1 MLYIFMAFIAGWL
14 IVLSM
19 IFNSNLAK
27 KIGIFQSTLIN
38 YTVGLFVS
46 GLLALVMNRQIDIS
60 LLEFNA
66 IPWWAYLGGLVGV
79 AIVSASNYIIPKI
92 PVIYTTLLVYVGQL
106 TFGLTLDYLSGF
118 PISRNRLIGGT
129 LIIIGLLY
137 NFRIDQINTGEAD
150 YNTSIKT

>member
-1 MLYIFMAFIAGWL
+1 MLYIFMAFVAGWL

-27 KIGIFQSTLIN
+27 RIGIFQSTLIN

-46 GLLALVMNRQIDIS
+46 GLLAIIMNNRINIG
-60 LLEFNA
+60 LIEFNS
-66 IPWWAYLGGLVGV
+66 IPWWVYLGGFVGV

-106 TFGLTLDYLSGF
+106 TFGLTLDYWSGL
-118 PISRNRLIGGT
+118 PVSRNRLVGGV
-129 LIIIGLLY
+129 LIVLGLLY
-137 NFRIDQINTGEAD
+137 NFRIDQINTGEAKYD
-150 YNTSIKT
+150 SSI

>member
-1 MLYIFMAFIAGWL
+1 MLYIFLAFFAGWL
-14 IVLSM
+14 IVISM
-19 IFNSNLAK
+19 VFNSNLAK

-38 YTVGLFVS
+38 YSVGLFVA
-46 GLLALVMNRQIDIS
+46 GLLAIIMKNQIDLS
-60 LLEFNA
+60 LIKLNT
-66 IPWWAYLGGLVGV
+66 IPWWAYLGGFVGV

-106 TFGLTLDYLSGF
+106 TFGLTLDYWSGL
-118 PISRNRLIGGT
+118 PVSRNRLIGGF

-150 YNTSIKT
+150 Y